1 MLYWLL
7 RHLLGIFLKPIFR
20 IEFKNIDLLPEKGP
34 AIIASN
40 HKSWLD
46 PVIIGIA
53 ARRKVRFIAKAELFK
68 IPLLNSLIT
77 SLGAFPVKRGAADIG
92 ALKTSIKILKT
103 GDVLGIFVEG
113 TRVKQEGIGELK
125 PGIYAIAK
133 ISQAPVII
141 CAIRG
146 TRPLFKRRLLP
157 FPNKIKLKFESFEI
171 DPRTVAEEEY
181 LRIMKNRLER
191 MYNELGD

>member
-1 MLYWLL
+1 MFYWFLKY
-7 RHLLGIFLKPIFR
+7 LLGILLRPVFR
-20 IEFKNIDLLPEKGP
+20 FDFKNNNLIPKKGP

-53 ARRKVRFIAKAELFK
+53 SQRKVRFIAKAELFR
-68 IPLLNSLIT
+68 IPLLNWLII
-77 SLGAFPVKRGAADIG
+77 SLGAFPVKRGAADIS
-92 ALKTSIKILKT
+92 AIKMSLRILRQ

-113 TRVKQEGIGELK
+113 TRVKKEGIGELK
-125 PGIYAIAK
+125 PGVYAIAK

-141 CAIRG
+141 CAVRG
-146 TRPLFKRRLLP
+146 TRPLFKRRFLP
-157 FPNKIKLKFESFEI
+157 FPNRIKLKFESFEI

-181 LRIMKNRLER
+181 LHMMKNRLER